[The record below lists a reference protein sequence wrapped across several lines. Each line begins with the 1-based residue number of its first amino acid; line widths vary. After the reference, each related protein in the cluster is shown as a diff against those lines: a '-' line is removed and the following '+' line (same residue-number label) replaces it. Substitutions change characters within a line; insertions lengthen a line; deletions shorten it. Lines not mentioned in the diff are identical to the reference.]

1 MVRNLVGDNLGHTER
16 RDAGFRRY
24 RVVHHAFKR
33 DQKRAFWAMPDIVY
47 STNTP
52 GPSSGVT
59 ETSTAAPEMGGPDQ
73 SVSTPETCIE
83 PFERKAIGARIS
95 VVRVRK

>member
-24 RVVHHAFKR
+24 RVTHHAFKR
-33 DQKRAFWAMPDIVY
+33 DRRRAFWTMPDIVY
-47 STNTP
+47 SANTP

-59 ETSTAAPEMGGPDQ
+59 ETSITAPETGRPDQ
-73 SVSTPETCIE
+73 SVSTPETRIE
-83 PFERKAIGARIS
+83 PFERKAIGAKIS